1 MRTLIKL
8 VLFLFFIRKSFR
20 SHSLDFSAHF
30 FSFLSL
36 LSLAVLSRDFCI
48 FADANGLSIPCR
60 IYFFSLV
67 PHDFQTVNIRFA
79 HRSLT
84 PPVHN
89 LGHAGRRKMKQI
101 AIPQRIGT
109 LSAADDLI
117 DFNSIRY
124 YSHTHTH
131 TVLLAFTKYFVCSL
145 FIRFVRL
152 VDGKHLAGKR
162 IQPFL
167 YKNVIVYLCFWTLIS
182 FCFNRAH
189 ILRHTIGR
197 TF

>member
-124 YSHTHTH
+124 YSHTHTQFYLH
-131 TVLLAFTKYFVCSL
+131 SQN
-145 FIRFVRL
+145 ISFVR
-152 VDGKHLAGKR
+152 
-162 IQPFL
+162 
-167 YKNVIVYLCFWTLIS
+167 CS
-182 FCFNRAH
+182 FGSFVWLMANIWLESAFNH
-189 ILRHTIGR
+189 FYIKM
-197 TF
+197 

>member
-131 TVLLAFTKYFVCSL
+131 SFTCIHKIFRLFVVHS
-145 FIRFVRL
+145 VRSF
-152 VDGKHLAGKR
+152 GWWQTFGWKAHS
-162 IQPFL
+162 
-167 YKNVIVYLCFWTLIS
+167 TIS
-182 FCFNRAH
+182 
-189 ILRHTIGR
+189 I
-197 TF
+197 